1 MNLDMR
7 NQPPMMKEKNLT
19 RDVRIQVYKN
29 RIKAYDRRISELES
43 KKRELT
49 IEIQKLETYKN
60 RVSDKY
66 D

>member
-1 MNLDMR
+1 
-7 NQPPMMKEKNLT
+7 MKEKNLT
-19 RDVRIQVYKN
+19 RDVRIQVYTN

-60 RVSDKY
+60 RVSNKND
-66 D
+66 